1 MSGDQST
8 QVSLQ
13 EDGLIDSLFRSL
25 TERATEEPA
34 PLEHMT
40 SRLQQYYD
48 SLLNNADWNVENLE
62 VRPGHPTFVVCRDL
76 QLETGQGHRQTRG
89 RRRELVLRGEH
100 DLHGVRSGGE
110 YLSAAELPQKN
121 EVPLRAGGFHHG
133 LVCRQHNADAAG
145 GHLPCGISS
154 PRALS

>member
-48 SLLNNADWNVENLE
+48 SLLNNADWNVENLQ
-62 VRPGHPTFVVCRDL
+62 VRPGHPTFV
-76 QLETGQGHRQTRG
+76 
-89 RRRELVLRGEH
+89 LVLRGEH

-133 LVCRQHNADAAG
+133 LLCRQHHADAAG